1 MRGSVPGGAFSFL
14 QDQVK
19 TFADI
24 VVHPTQEML
33 RHPAGAFFRGGP
45 KWPHFGTQVYARHCW
60 YRIPKP
66 VDSHPHPCDGPVDI
80 VDRGIWCGPI
90 SYHFG
95 HMVADFGMRIAAS
108 SLLDETTPLVFS
120 IWDDPKAEAPPFFWQ
135 IIDHLAIDRSRV
147 LLVRE
152 PMRFGRLLVLPQAER
167 RFGSGPSRPHLRLM
181 DAITAPPF
189 RADQDLEYVFVSRA
203 RWPKGRFAGEAY
215 LDDVLA
221 AAGVTVFHP
230 ESADLH
236 TQLRLYRRAR
246 CLIFSEGSALH
257 ALQLLGR
264 VDAEIV
270 ILARRPWARMTA
282 VALRPR
288 VRRLRHIRAA
298 RGFIYGLLPSG
309 HRQEPAGI
317 SVLDERRCIS
327 GLRALGIDIAPFWD
341 PRVYAEHRDGD
352 ISAWIG
358 HRLAFATHPR
368 ERHTIERRLRA
379 LSLRHVMPAI
389 SAVGGA

>member
-1 MRGSVPGGAFSFL
+1 MPGGAFSFL

-19 TFADI
+19 TFAD
-24 VVHPTQEML
+24 VFVHPTQEML

-45 KWPHFGTQVYARHCW
+45 QWPHFETQVYARHCW
-60 YRIPKP
+60 HRIPRP
-66 VDSHPHPCDGPVDI
+66 VDSRPLPCDGPVDI

-135 IIDHLAIDRSRV
+135 IIDHLAIDRSRI
-147 LLVRE
+147 LFVRE

-203 RWPKGRFAGEAY
+203 RWPKGRFAGESY

-288 VRRLRHIRAA
+288 VRRLWHIRAA

-309 HRQEPAGI
+309 HRQEPAG
-317 SVLDERRCIS
+317 SACSTSADAFRGCGRSASTSRRS
-327 GLRALGIDIAPFWD
+327 GTRGSMLN
-341 PRVYAEHRDGD
+341 
-352 ISAWIG
+352 
-358 HRLAFATHPR
+358 
-368 ERHTIERRLRA
+368 IET
-379 LSLRHVMPAI
+379 AI
-389 SAVGGA
+389 SAPGSDTASPSPPTRESATRSRGAFALCRYGT

>member
-1 MRGSVPGGAFSFL
+1 
-14 QDQVK
+14 
-19 TFADI
+19 
-24 VVHPTQEML
+24 ML

-45 KWPHFGTQVYARHCW
+45 QWPHFETQVYARHCW
-60 YRIPKP
+60 HRIPRP
-66 VDSHPHPCDGPVDI
+66 VDSRPLPCDGPVDI

-120 IWDDPKAEAPPFFWQ
+120 IWGNPKAEAPPFFWQ

-147 LLVRE
+147 LFVRK

-167 RFGSGPSRPHLRLM
+167 RFGGGPSRRHLELM

-189 RADQDLEYVFVSRA
+189 RADQDLGYVFVSRA

-215 LDDVLA
+215 LDEALP

-236 TQLRLYRRAR
+236 DQFRLYRRAR

-264 VDAEIV
+264 VDAEVV
-270 ILARRPWARMTA
+270 ILARLPGARMTA
-282 VALRPR
+282 VSLVPR
-288 VRRLRHIRAA
+288 VLGMRYIRATG
-298 RGFIYGLLPSG
+298 GFIYGLLPSG
-309 HRQEPAGI
+309 DRQHPAGI
-317 SVLDERRCIS
+317 SLFDEKHCVS
-327 GLRALGIDIAPFWD
+327 GLRALGIDIAPFWA
-341 PRVYAEHRDGD
+341 PRVYAERRDGD
-352 ISAWIG
+352 IAAWIG
-358 HRLAFATHPR
+358 NRLAFATHSG
-368 ERHTIERRLRA
+368 ERRTIERHLRR
-379 LSLRHVMPAI
+379 LSLRHL
-389 SAVGGA
+389 

>member
-1 MRGSVPGGAFSFL
+1 
-14 QDQVK
+14 
-19 TFADI
+19 
-24 VVHPTQEML
+24 
-33 RHPAGAFFRGGP
+33 
-45 KWPHFGTQVYARHCW
+45 
-60 YRIPKP
+60 
-66 VDSHPHPCDGPVDI
+66 
-80 VDRGIWCGPI
+80 
-90 SYHFG
+90 
-95 HMVADFGMRIAAS
+95 MVADFAMRIAAS

-120 IWDDPKAEAPPFFWQ
+120 IWDDPTAEAASFFWQ
-135 IIDHLAIDRSRV
+135 TIDHLAIDRSRV

-152 PMRFGRLLVLPQAER
+152 PMQFGRLLVLPQAER

-215 LDDVLA
+215 LDEALA

-264 VDAEIV
+264 LDAEIV

-282 VALRPR
+282 VSLRPR
-288 VRRLRHIRAA
+288 VRSVRSIRAA
-298 RGFIYGLLPSG
+298 RGFAYGLLPSG
-309 HRQEPAGI
+309 DRQHPAGI
-317 SVLDERRCIS
+317 SVLDERRCIA
-327 GLRALGIDIAPFWD
+327 GLRVLGIDIARSWD
-341 PRVYAEHRDGD
+341 PKIYTERRDRD
-352 ISAWIG
+352 IAAWIG

-368 ERHTIERRLRA
+368 ERRTIERHLRR
-379 LSLRHVMPAI
+379 LSLRHLMPRT
-389 SAVGGA
+389 SALN